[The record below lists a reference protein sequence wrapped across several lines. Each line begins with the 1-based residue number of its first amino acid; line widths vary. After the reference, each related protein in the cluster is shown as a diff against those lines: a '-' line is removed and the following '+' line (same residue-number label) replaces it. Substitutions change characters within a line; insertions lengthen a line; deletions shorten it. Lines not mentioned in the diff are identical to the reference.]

1 MRLPV
6 VRWLAAYG
14 VAAVVFAAI
23 DVVWIGVVAADLYAD
38 RLGHLLAEQFNLAAA
53 GLFYLLYV
61 AGVVH
66 YGVRPL
72 DREATLGQRVRGG
85 ALFGFYTYVTWD
97 LTSLAVFRD
106 FPAVV
111 AVIDIAWGVTVCS
124 VVTLLT
130 TLLLRRLS
138 SRPAADPG

>member
-1 MRLPV
+1 MSRPV
-6 VRWLAAYG
+6 RRWLLAYG
-14 VAAVVFAAI
+14 VAAVLFAAI
-23 DVVWIGVVAADLYAD
+23 DVVWIGVVAANLYASQI
-38 RLGHLLAEQFNLAAA
+38 GHLLAEQFNLAAA
-53 GLFYLLYV
+53 ALFYLLYV

-72 DREATLGQRVRGG
+72 DADATLAQRVRGG
-85 ALFGFYTYVTWD
+85 ALFGFFTYVTWD

-124 VVTLLT
+124 LVTLLT
-130 TLLLRRLS
+130 AVLLRKVI
-138 SRPAADPG
+138 AAGADPR

>member
-1 MRLPV
+1 MRRPAF
-6 VRWLAAYG
+6 RWLAAYG

-23 DVVWIGVVAADLYAD
+23 DVVWIGVVAANLYASQI
-38 RLGHLLAEQFNLAAA
+38 GHLLADEFNLAAA
-53 GLFYLLYV
+53 ALFDLLYV

-72 DREATLGQRVRGG
+72 DPDATLLQRVGGG
-85 ALFGFYTYVTWD
+85 ALFGFFTYVTWD

-106 FPAVV
+106 FPAIV
-111 AVIDIAWGVTVCS
+111 AVVDIAWGVTVCS

-130 TLLLRRLS
+130 SVLLRKVI
-138 SRPAADPG
+138 AADADPR